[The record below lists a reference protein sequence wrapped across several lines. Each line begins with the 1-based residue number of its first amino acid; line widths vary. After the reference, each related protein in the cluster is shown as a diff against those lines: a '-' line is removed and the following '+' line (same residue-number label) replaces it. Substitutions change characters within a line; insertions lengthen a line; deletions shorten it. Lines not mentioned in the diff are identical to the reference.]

1 MTAGDPKQSGLAA
14 AYRKAGPYLN
24 LGIEFAASILLCLF
38 AGQWLDGKLG
48 TSPFLMLAGLFLG
61 MIVGFLNLYRT
72 AMRLQEREKQ
82 GNGEGQSGGGA

>member
-1 MTAGDPKQSGLAA
+1 MADEKKQPGLAA

-48 TSPFLMLAGLFLG
+48 TAPYLMLAGMSLG
-61 MIVGFLNLYRT
+61 ITVGFLNLYRT
-72 AMRLQEREKQ
+72 AIRLQEREKQ
-82 GNGEGQSGGGA
+82 NNH